1 MPFLLMMEFP
11 DNSIELF
18 FITMYAFCMAIFW
31 PIHLD
36 TVALGCL
43 ARLCYNLRQS
53 HLYMIPP
60 G

>member
-1 MPFLLMMEFP
+1 MMEFP